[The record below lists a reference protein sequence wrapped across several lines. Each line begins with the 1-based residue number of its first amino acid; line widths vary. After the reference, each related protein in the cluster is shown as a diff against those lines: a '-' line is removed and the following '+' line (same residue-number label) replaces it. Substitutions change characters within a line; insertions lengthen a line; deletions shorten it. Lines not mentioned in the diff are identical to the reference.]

1 MRQCLASTPSGG
13 RFGFRRFTTQGGW
26 RDALEFQYGLRQE
39 LGRFHLERPTTI
51 RERGSSIMSKNERA
65 ARTSTGVSR
74 RQFLIGAGLASLGA
88 AGAGLAGCAPST
100 QAADETATASGA
112 IDSASLAGNPLGANA
127 AVEWSF
133 MTPPADIPADQ
144 ITGTEDVDVLVV
156 GADSPAPSPRSP
168 QRRRARKRCASTSAT
183 RTPDAADTSRPTDRS
198 S

>member
-1 MRQCLASTPSGG
+1 
-13 RFGFRRFTTQGGW
+13 
-26 RDALEFQYGLRQE
+26 
-39 LGRFHLERPTTI
+39 
-51 RERGSSIMSKNERA
+51 MSKNERA

-156 GADSPAPSPRSP
+156 GCGFAGAI
-168 QRRRARKRCASTSAT
+168 ASV
-183 RTPDAADTSRPTDRS
+183 AAAQEGAKTLCIDKCNTYSGRGGHITAYGS
-198 S
+198 KLVKQYVNEGWFK